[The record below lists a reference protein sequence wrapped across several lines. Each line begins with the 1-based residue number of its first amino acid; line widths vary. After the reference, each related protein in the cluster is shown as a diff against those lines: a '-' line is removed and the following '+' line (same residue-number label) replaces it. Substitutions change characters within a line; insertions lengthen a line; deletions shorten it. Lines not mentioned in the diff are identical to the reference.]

1 MVMLVS
7 ATLEELALILRGIVV
22 MMFQAIGI
30 YFYISA
36 LKIYRDICLK
46 FNLPTAT
53 HERDSAHE

>member
-30 YFYISA
+30 YVYISA
-36 LKIYRDICLK
+36 L
-46 FNLPTAT
+46 
-53 HERDSAHE
+53 